1 MRLNRVILFRR
12 DAIELVLFDIE
23 IDTVTKGL

>member
-12 DAIELVLFDIE
+12 DAIELVLFDTE